1 MRFYIRLI
9 FALSLMGWGQFVF
22 AVDYSWRPVT
32 AALDFNS
39 PASACDYVTQ
49 QAAITLGSPYSTR
62 PDVIYA
68 VTETRWVCR
77 YHVDVNGSPY
87 NKQTVDINRLGDSC
101 PSDSIYNSANGE
113 CEAPEPD
120 PCESTIGDRKNHE
133 HKTGLIG
140 GPVSDPPI
148 TVCENACQY
157 SNTFENK
164 CYRNFDADKD
174 SLYCSI
180 VYLGNGIQCTG
191 GDVSNPGSVFD
202 QPPTVPPI
210 DRTPEVSHNSNCDN
224 WVTNPDGTLTRSCT
238 SSNEFKEPG
247 SIDCT
252 DGYNIDSC
260 KPGSP
265 PPEYTKTDVSEST
278 TETTNPDGSKTSDTS
293 KTTDKTTCKG
303 LKPCTSTGKTET
315 STSETGS
322 DGKPGDTSG
331 TCTGTACPE
340 DKDGDGEEDKKEP
353 EERIASAGS
362 CDGAFSCSGD
372 AIDCEILK
380 KQKEQQCFAEDQ
392 ADFEGNK
399 ADIEGLFQG
408 QGDKFTLDEGSGDID
423 VPSFINQGTRFLP
436 SSCPVAE
443 SFSLTTA
450 GGRSFTLSYEPLCR
464 AASDLSGLFVA
475 VATILAALYVGRSVG
490 GN

>member
-1 MRFYIRLI
+1 MTRPRLFIRMVIAFGLI
-9 FALSLMGWGQFVF
+9 GWGQFVF
-22 AVDYSWRPVT
+22 AVDYYWNLNGNSYPSPSAACSYQLNLMRSQIHSTHTLVDSGINFESQTRAVCLFTELRSDGTT
-32 AALDFNS
+32 AQNHQINVD
-39 PASACDYVTQ
+39 
-49 QAAITLGSPYSTR
+49 
-62 PDVIYA
+62 
-68 VTETRWVCR
+68 R
-77 YHVDVNGSPY
+77 Y
-87 NKQTVDINRLGDSC
+87 GDSC
-101 PSDSIYNSANGE
+101 PVDTTYNSQNGE
-113 CEAPEPD
+113 CVGPQPD
-120 PCESTIGDRKNHE
+120 PCESTIGDRINHE
-133 HKTGLIG
+133 HKTGPIG
-140 GPVSDPPI
+140 GPVSDPPV
-148 TVCENACQY
+148 TVCENTCQY

-180 VYLGNGIQCTG
+180 VYLGNGVQCTG

-210 DRTPEVSHNSNCDN
+210 DRTPEVSHNSSCDD

-252 DGYNIDSC
+252 DGYSVDSC

-265 PPEYTKTDVSEST
+265 PPEYAKTDVSETT

-293 KTTDKTTCKG
+293 KTTDKTACKG

-315 STSETGS
+315 STSETGA

-340 DKDGDGEEDKKEP
+340 DKDGDGEEDKEEP

-399 ADIEGLFQG
+399 ADIEGLFEG
-408 QGDKFTLDEGSGDID
+408 QGDKFKLDEGSADID
-423 VPSFINQGTRFLP
+423 VPSFINQGTRFLSP
-436 SSCPVAE
+436 SCPVDRTASLSSGPISI
-443 SFSLTTA
+443 SFQ
-450 GGRSFTLSYEPLCR
+450 PLCDF
-464 AASDLSGLFVA
+464 ASALGPVFVLF
-475 VATILAALYVGRSVG
+475 ATIFCALYVGRSVG
-490 GN
+490 GQ